1 MYAPQVINA
10 SFFLIAPIAVLFA
23 LPAIANEPKPYP
35 LAICIVSDEKLNPV
49 GAPIALVYEG
59 QEFKFCCREC
69 RRDFK
74 DEPEKFLQ
82 KLNAA
87 E

>member
-1 MYAPQVINA
+1 VYAPQVIKA
-10 SFFLIAPIAVLFA
+10 TILLIAHVVSWAQ
-23 LPAIANEPKPYP
+23 PAAANEPKPYP